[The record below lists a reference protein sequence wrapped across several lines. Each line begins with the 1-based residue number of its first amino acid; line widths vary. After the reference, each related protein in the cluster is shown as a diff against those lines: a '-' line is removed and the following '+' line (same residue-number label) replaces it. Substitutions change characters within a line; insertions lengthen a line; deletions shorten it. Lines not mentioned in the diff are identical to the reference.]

1 MERNKE
7 IATSAN
13 LADSLTEQ
21 QCDVLEWASDMRHVM
36 HKNSE
41 ALYDVNAPKHK
52 EIKAFISDTHYSQ
65 NPNNL
70 NKRLKDAGLPLIKW
84 SFDDTRIP
92 TNELAMILDNR
103 RLEKSRKRQCIRTLE
118 KANADI
124 ENYFAQIDAKYLTF
138 YCPSGNKRVFS
149 NQSKGVSVESRNAT
163 IAEGYTI
170 KGVESLKNNIAYL
183 LHVYAGQISVEDIK
197 PDTKELIYI
206 NLTKRGDAFVGSYC
220 GTLNKIA
227 ASLSI
232 LPFNKAHKND
242 IVYYSYLIGW
252 QRAKR
257 ELKPLIPKTV
267 DFISNKIKETQEM
280 MYTGDDSN
288 YAAEMEQ
295 TIIQSMNINSLPV
308 VYEVKKGTY
317 VIAEITTLFG
327 KINVSIINSL
337 FVGSAYTLTIPQYQ
351 YTAIIHMADNIDYGK
366 IPYEVQKQLKAVV
379 PELMKL
385 LQ

>member
-118 KANADI
+118 KANA
-124 ENYFAQIDAKYLTF
+124 
-138 YCPSGNKRVFS
+138 
-149 NQSKGVSVESRNAT
+149 T

-183 LHVYAGQISVEDIK
+183 LHVYAGQISVEDIVAYVNEDIENRIYHMDASMAPQSVHKATNALVETGYIK

-267 DFISNKIKETQEM
+267 DFISNKIKEKQEM
-280 MYTGDDSN
+280 VYTGDDSN
-288 YAAEMEQ
+288 YAVEMEK

-366 IPYEVQKQLKAVV
+366 IPYEVQKQAKAVV

>member
-52 EIKAFISDTHYSQ
+52 EIKAFISDTYYSQ

-124 ENYFAQIDAKYLTF
+124 ENYFVVSYGSVRLSCARQKYICWL
-138 YCPSGNKRVFS
+138 
-149 NQSKGVSVESRNAT
+149 
-163 IAEGYTI
+163 
-170 KGVESLKNNIAYL
+170 
-183 LHVYAGQISVEDIK
+183 
-197 PDTKELIYI
+197 
-206 NLTKRGDAFVGSYC
+206 
-220 GTLNKIA
+220 
-227 ASLSI
+227 
-232 LPFNKAHKND
+232 
-242 IVYYSYLIGW
+242 W
-252 QRAKR
+252 
-257 ELKPLIPKTV
+257 
-267 DFISNKIKETQEM
+267 
-280 MYTGDDSN
+280 
-288 YAAEMEQ
+288 
-295 TIIQSMNINSLPV
+295 IQSWCRR
-308 VYEVKKGTY
+308 
-317 VIAEITTLFG
+317 
-327 KINVSIINSL
+327 
-337 FVGSAYTLTIPQYQ
+337 YTPHQ
-351 YTAIIHMADNIDYGK
+351 G
-366 IPYEVQKQLKAVV
+366 
-379 PELMKL
+379 
-385 LQ
+385 

>member
-1 MERNKE
+1 MRMERNKE

-124 ENYFAQIDAKYLTF
+124 ENYLHKLTQNISHF
-138 YCPSGNKRVFS
+138 IVHQEIREFLVIKV
-149 NQSKGVSVESRNAT
+149 KGSVWSQGMLPLQKAIQLWESR
-163 IAEGYTI
+163 
-170 KGVESLKNNIAYL
+170 VL
-183 LHVYAGQISVEDIK
+183 
-197 PDTKELIYI
+197 
-206 NLTKRGDAFVGSYC
+206 R
-220 GTLNKIA
+220 
-227 ASLSI
+227 
-232 LPFNKAHKND
+232 
-242 IVYYSYLIGW
+242 
-252 QRAKR
+252 
-257 ELKPLIPKTV
+257 
-267 DFISNKIKETQEM
+267 
-280 MYTGDDSN
+280 
-288 YAAEMEQ
+288 
-295 TIIQSMNINSLPV
+295 II
-308 VYEVKKGTY
+308 
-317 VIAEITTLFG
+317 
-327 KINVSIINSL
+327 
-337 FVGSAYTLTIPQYQ
+337 
-351 YTAIIHMADNIDYGK
+351 
-366 IPYEVQKQLKAVV
+366 
-379 PELMKL
+379 
-385 LQ
+385 